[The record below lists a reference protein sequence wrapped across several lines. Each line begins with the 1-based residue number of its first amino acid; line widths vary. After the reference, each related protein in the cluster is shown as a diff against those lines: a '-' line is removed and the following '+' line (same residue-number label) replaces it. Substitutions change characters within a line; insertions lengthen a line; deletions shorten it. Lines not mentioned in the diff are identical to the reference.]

1 MSVTPSDLLAD
12 LPDPRDDEP
21 SSLRS
26 DIAEELTDHLVCSV
40 RREMVKGA
48 DESTAWERALK
59 RFGDPRQIARKL
71 WWLAMRRH
79 IMNQRLMLGLQG
91 AMLIAVIAVA
101 TVMIQMSNAQQ
112 RQMAQQQEV
121 LTATLAKLSERL
133 DAAMRAPVSVPDA
146 TLTVEVQY
154 ARPDEP
160 RRSGESAEYTVSLRG
175 VDISNEKIKAE
186 RPCDPKMGVASFG
199 TLPPG
204 GYEVWVSAQ
213 FGMLR
218 AVRRIEV
225 GRGERCREVFDEPPL
240 RVRDETVTLDVNVPT
255 DFRATLDNQH
265 LAVLLELTPA
275 PVSFHDQDWE
285 LERPLRLIWTPE
297 RTLTTWPTPGF
308 SPEDLHRE
316 VVRKNALEAIGKN
329 GASWPE
335 EDGFKPH
342 QFSRR
347 KGARFR
353 LKTVGIIANPFWE
366 AKPASEGQLYM
377 SRSIQFSVAAMLDST
392 SPDWPAELDTVFVA
406 EADKPWRV
414 TLPPALAAAAM
425 AQLAELAAHPPQPGQ
440 IVAGSPAPATPDPKH
455 NHVQVRVVEGT
466 ADGAVIKSAKV
477 TLKQPAW
484 EQPLEPA
491 VDDDGVL
498 DFGYLDAG
506 VYTLT
511 TRLTWWGLEES
522 RRFVVHPGKDHTET
536 VVAPPP
542 PQRGFDVKVV
552 IPLNARLREAKST
565 ANFLPQLERCAKPFE
580 KWVPHGVT
588 LDVDNGIPPDV
599 NWFGGTVSEW
609 EGDSLTM
616 TLKLCPGTYS
626 PAIHSFRLFEP
637 LPEPNRVRLL
647 APRPEPGSPVARF
660 EEAPPP
666 FTVKGPNQE
675 WRIDLP
681 TNLVGGALDSLTTA
695 QPAGK

>member
-1 MSVTPSDLLAD
+1 MDPSDLLAD

-71 WWLAMRRH
+71 WWLAMRRR

-91 AMLIAVIAVA
+91 AMFVAMIAIVFVVLQSSGAQQKQMARQQELLLAALDRLGERREAPVAPTSPATLEVEMQPAAPDRENA
-101 TVMIQMSNAQQ
+101 TVGIQGLHLNNVQIATYQSVDPKTGVADFGQIPTGAYRLQIQAGEMATTRRIRIDAGQQ
-112 RQMAQQQEV
+112 VHEV
-121 LTATLAKLSERL
+121 FELPHVPTGK
-133 DAAMRAPVSVPDA
+133 VSVPFEVVIPADFQPLIQEHNLVIA
-146 TLTVEVQY
+146 CEFTSQPVES
-154 ARPDEP
+154 A
-160 RRSGESAEYTVSLRG
+160 GES
-175 VDISNEKIKAE
+175 
-186 RPCDPKMGVASFG
+186 
-199 TLPPG
+199 
-204 GYEVWVSAQ
+204 W
-213 FGMLR
+213 
-218 AVRRIEV
+218 AV
-225 GRGERCREVFDEPPL
+225 
-240 RVRDETVTLDVNVPT
+240 
-255 DFRATLDNQH
+255 
-265 LAVLLELTPA
+265 
-275 PVSFHDQDWE
+275 DQDCAVA
-285 LERPLRLIWTPE
+285 WTPE
-297 RTLTTWPTPGF
+297 GLRFPSGSDF
-308 SPEDLHRE
+308 SFFDGYDGGPYGERAMMELKPQRE
-316 VVRKNALEAIGKN
+316 SNGGRMSLRK
-329 GASWPE
+329 
-335 EDGFKPH
+335 
-342 QFSRR
+342 Q
-347 KGARFR
+347 ARFR
-353 LKTVGIIANPFWE
+353 LTCVRLLSGTVENQDYSGERKKFMVHNTPL
-366 AKPASEGQLYM
+366 S
-377 SRSIQFSVAAMLDST
+377 AALKSDN
-392 SPDWPAELDTVFVA
+392 PDWPAEFNAVFVA

-414 TLPPALAAAAM
+414 TLPPALIAAAR

-455 NHVQVRVVEGT
+455 NRVQVRVVEGT